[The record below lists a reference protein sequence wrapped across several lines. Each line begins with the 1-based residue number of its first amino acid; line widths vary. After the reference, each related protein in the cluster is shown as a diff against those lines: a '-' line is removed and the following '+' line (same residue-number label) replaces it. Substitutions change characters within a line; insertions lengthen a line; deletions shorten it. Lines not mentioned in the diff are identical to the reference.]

1 MPLETEAA
9 SAASTAV
16 PLSESAWAPL
26 RQSLFLA
33 IWLASLV
40 SNIGTWME
48 QVGEA
53 WLMTSLTSS
62 PILVALLQ
70 SSDSLPVFLLAL
82 PAGALADI
90 VDRRRMLIFSQTWM
104 LTAAVL
110 LGVLTV
116 LGLITPWTLLV
127 LTFAMGIGA
136 AMNAPAWQALTPE
149 LVSRAELPAALA
161 LGSVAFNLS
170 RSIGPALGGFVIAAV
185 GPGVTFLLN
194 GLSFLG
200 VLIVLFRWQRAPR
213 KSVLPTERL
222 IGAMKAGARYVR
234 HSPGLRAVLMR
245 TAAFMIGASAVWALL
260 PLLARH
266 ELKLTS
272 VGYGVMLGCL
282 GVGAVLGAM
291 ILPRIRRRI
300 SIDRLVILATVLFAS
315 TSVTLALV
323 HNLAAVFVAM
333 GVGGGA
339 WMTVMSSF
347 TLAAQTAVPEWVR
360 ARAMAIFLLVFQGG
374 MAVGSVLWGAVAA
387 RAGLTV
393 ALELAGAMLIA
404 GIAMSARWGLRTAS
418 GIDLTPSPISEPVVA
433 FTPEA
438 DGGPVLIQVEYR
450 IDPARADDFV
460 AAMQSVK
467 RFRRRDGAM
476 RWALFN
482 DAADPARYLETYV
495 VESWVEHLRQHDR
508 MTRSDR
514 EDQDRA
520 RVFHL
525 GDEPPR
531 VTHSIG
537 VRQSS

>member
-1 MPLETEAA
+1 
-9 SAASTAV
+9 
-16 PLSESAWAPL
+16 
-26 RQSLFLA
+26 
-33 IWLASLV
+33 
-40 SNIGTWME
+40 
-48 QVGEA
+48 
-53 WLMTSLTSS
+53 
-62 PILVALLQ
+62 
-70 SSDSLPVFLLAL
+70 
-82 PAGALADI
+82 
-90 VDRRRMLIFSQTWM
+90 
-104 LTAAVL
+104 
-110 LGVLTV
+110 
-116 LGLITPWTLLV
+116 
-127 LTFAMGIGA
+127 
-136 AMNAPAWQALTPE
+136 
-149 LVSRAELPAALA
+149 
-161 LGSVAFNLS
+161 
-170 RSIGPALGGFVIAAV
+170 
-185 GPGVTFLLN
+185 
-194 GLSFLG
+194 
-200 VLIVLFRWQRAPR
+200 
-213 KSVLPTERL
+213 
-222 IGAMKAGARYVR
+222 
-234 HSPGLRAVLMR
+234 
-245 TAAFMIGASAVWALL
+245 
-260 PLLARH
+260 
-266 ELKLTS
+266 
-272 VGYGVMLGCL
+272 
-282 GVGAVLGAM
+282 
-291 ILPRIRRRI
+291 
-300 SIDRLVILATVLFAS
+300 
-315 TSVTLALV
+315 
-323 HNLAAVFVAM
+323 
-333 GVGGGA
+333 
-339 WMTVMSSF
+339 MSSF

-393 ALELAGAMLIA
+393 ALELAAATLIA
-404 GIAMSARWGLRTAS
+404 GVAMSARWRLRTAS

>member
-1 MPLETEAA
+1 
-9 SAASTAV
+9 
-16 PLSESAWAPL
+16 
-26 RQSLFLA
+26 
-33 IWLASLV
+33 
-40 SNIGTWME
+40 ME

-53 WLMTSLTSS
+53 WLMTSLTTS

-70 SSDSLPVFLLAL
+70 STDSLPVFLLAL

-90 VDRRRMLIFSQTWM
+90 VDRRRMLIFSQAWM

-116 LGLITPWTLLV
+116 LGLTTPLSLLV
-127 LTFAMGIGA
+127 LTFAMGIGG
-136 AMNAPAWQALTPE
+136 AMNAPAWQALIPE

-170 RSIGPALGGFVIAAV
+170 RSIGPALGGFVVAAV

-200 VLIVLFRWQRAPR
+200 VLIVLFRWRRAPR

-222 IGAMKAGARYVR
+222 VGAMKAGARYVR
-234 HSPGLRAVLMR
+234 HAPGLRAVLMR

-266 ELKLTS
+266 QLKLTS

-282 GVGAVLGAM
+282 GVGAVLGATV
-291 ILPRIRRRI
+291 LPRIRRKI
-300 SIDRLVILATVLFAS
+300 SIDRLVIVATILFAS
-315 TSVTLALV
+315 TSLTLALV
-323 HNLAAVFVAM
+323 NNLGVVFVAM
-333 GVGGGA
+333 AVGGAA
-339 WMTVMSSF
+339 WMTVMSSL

-374 MAVGSVLWGAVAA
+374 MAAGSVLWGAVAA
-387 RAGLTV
+387 RAGLMV
-393 ALELAGAMLIA
+393 ALEIAAAILIA
-404 GIAMSARWGLRTAS
+404 GLAMSVRWGLRTAE

-433 FTPEA
+433 LTPEA
-438 DGGPVLIQVEYR
+438 EGGPVMIQVEYR
-450 IDPARADDFV
+450 IDPVRADDFV
-460 AAMQSVK
+460 ASMQSVK

-482 DAADPARYLETYV
+482 DAADPARYLETYL
-495 VESWVEHLRQHDR
+495 VESWAEHLRQHAR
-508 MTRSDR
+508 MTGDDR
-514 EDQDRA
+514 ENQDRA

-537 VRQSS
+537 VRQPSS